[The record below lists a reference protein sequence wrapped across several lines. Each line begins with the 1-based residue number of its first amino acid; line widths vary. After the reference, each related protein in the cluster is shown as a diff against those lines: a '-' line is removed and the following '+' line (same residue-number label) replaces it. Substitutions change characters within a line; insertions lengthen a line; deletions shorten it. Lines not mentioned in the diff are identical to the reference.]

1 MKQGEKEGQSQAG
14 WSSWRESQSRDWSWT
29 FREGSSSGTQ
39 NQAGAWWGR
48 AKNRPR
54 STSKDTRAS
63 SSRMEDQAGARW
75 GSAKNR
81 PRSTSKDT
89 RTSLSEV
96 PPSPGG
102 SLVSPSQDQARARS
116 PQPKS
121 RPRPSSRDR
130 SAPVVPKAEGEARA
144 SSAPVRQGAARGGIG
159 PPPPLPPEYAQRMN
173 DAQMNAMREKMRQ
186 RAFAQA
192 KNEASEHR

>member
-1 MKQGEKEGQSQAG
+1 MLAAAKRDRDEARRKEDQSQAG
-14 WSSWRESQSRDWSWT
+14 WSSWREGQSRDWSWT

-63 SSRMEDQAGARW
+63 SPRMEDQAGAWW

-89 RTSLSEV
+89 RTSLS
-96 PPSPGG
+96 
-102 SLVSPSQDQARARS
+102 PSQDQARARS

-121 RPRPSSRDR
+121 RPRPTSRDR
-130 SAPVVPKAEGEARA
+130 FGPVVPKAEGEARA
-144 SSAPVRQGAARGGIG
+144 SSAPSTGASARTYRRDLG
-159 PPPPLPPEYAQRMN
+159 PPPPLPPEFAQRMPK
-173 DAQMNAMREKMRQ
+173 DHE
-186 RAFAQA
+186 AQA
-192 KNEASEHR
+192 NAIREQLRQMASAQGKN